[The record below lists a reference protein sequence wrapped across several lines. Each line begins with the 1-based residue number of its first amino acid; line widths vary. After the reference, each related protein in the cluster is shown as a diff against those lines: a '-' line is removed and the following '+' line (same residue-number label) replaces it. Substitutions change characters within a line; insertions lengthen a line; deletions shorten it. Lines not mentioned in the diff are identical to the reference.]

1 MRGDNAKY
9 CHGKLITA
17 PHRMA
22 TTTMITI
29 CHTGLYNFI
38 ASHIFIHIL
47 CEFLVLKYTPMVVI
61 VVLVQLD
68 LCLDWNV
75 ETRKEQY
82 APIYF
87 TYYTIYI
94 AYLWSYLA
102 GQARVKR
109 PSHNNVR
116 WRLATIYAMFVSTS
130 IYYFLWP
137 DLRFPAIRS
146 IIVVVSDGDEL
157 LTIYRG

>member
-1 MRGDNAKY
+1 MQKY

-22 TTTMITI
+22 ATTMITI
-29 CHTGLYNFI
+29 CHIYSFI
-38 ASHIFIHIL
+38 QFHYFICLIFYSLMYPIGRHRRSGAIRSL
-47 CEFLVLKYTPMVVI
+47 LRLKCRNAKRTIYI
-61 VVLVQLD
+61 
-68 LCLDWNV
+68 
-75 ETRKEQY
+75 RK
-82 APIYF
+82 YF

-102 GQARVKR
+102 GQARAKR
-109 PSHNNVR
+109 PSQCA
-116 WRLATIYAMFVSTS
+116 LASSYIYAMFVSTS

-146 IIVVVSDGDEL
+146 IIVVVSDGDGL
-157 LTIYRG
+157 LTVYRG

>member
-1 MRGDNAKY
+1 MRSDNAKY

-29 CHTGLYNFI
+29 CHAYTVLYKFI
-38 ASHIFIHIL
+38 TL
-47 CEFLVLKYTPMVVI
+47 CVWVPILKYNALMVVI
-61 VVLVQLD
+61 VVLCELD

-82 APIYF
+82 
-87 TYYTIYI
+87 TYIFYI
-94 AYLWSYLA
+94 LYYLYCISMKLSSWASTSKTSITQQCALASSY
-102 GQARVKR
+102 
-109 PSHNNVR
+109 
-116 WRLATIYAMFVSTS
+116 IYAMFVSTS

-137 DLRFPAIRS
+137 DLRFPAICS
-146 IIVVVSDGDEL
+146 IIVVVSAGDRL
-157 LTIYRG
+157 LTVYRG